1 MSESKVHRPKEYDP
15 NLASGADPHALMASS
30 LGLDE
35 ALDEGDGQDYGFA
48 AEPSH
53 ESDLKEERAK
63 HAASLAEIKRLRTE
77 LLQHAESS
85 LLAERKNASSLLEIK
100 KITDS
105 RIAHMKKQAEETI
118 QRHVA
123 DLDDLKDVCR
133 QQEKAVSQLTGHLAV
148 MEGALRSKGI
158 QIPSRPEVEADMS
171 SAASAKEAWADKRIA
186 QLESEVKRLTAAA
199 AANSSL
205 GNSPSTA
212 APSALLAENSS
223 LKQQLDAASEKLRNL
238 SLQTSSSTESNSLL
252 EKERASAAALNSQV
266 KQLQADLR
274 EQTSEIQAL
283 KQSRS
288 ASESTQLASL
298 EAKVQSLISENNSL
312 KSEHSQLQQ
321 DAAKASA
328 ETELERRRYA
338 AVTQQNS
345 SAQEQLAA
353 LQRKNGQ
360 LKAAVEVLSS
370 CKSILQQNFIL
381 LRRSL
386 AQQKDKVLALQT
398 QQQSLFASFATDL
411 NRKVAKYITEN
422 SVSIEQ
428 YRNEVKLRRKYF
440 NMVQQ
445 LKGNIRVY
453 CRVRPLAADEDEDC
467 VRFPDENELEFW
479 DAERSTFKSFEF
491 ERVFLPSSTQEDVFD
506 DVSGLIQ
513 SCMDGFNV
521 CMFAYGQTGSGKT
534 FTMEGTPDHRGVNPR
549 SMQMLFERIAQSQK
563 EFSYTISMS
572 MLEIYNESIRD
583 LLALPADRGKS
594 LEVRQGPQGNHVP
607 DCRLVTVTSVEAV
620 NELWLEG
627 TRNRSVASTNMN
639 EHSSRSHLIVS
650 VVVEG
655 LNLATGIRSFGEMRG
670 ISLSRRIPL
679 H

>member
-1 MSESKVHRPKEYDP
+1 MNRPKEYDP
-15 NLASGADPHALMASS
+15 NLASGADPHAAMADS
-30 LGLDE
+30 LGLDA
-35 ALDEGDGQDYGFA
+35 ALDEGDGQDYGFVA
-48 AEPSH
+48 GPNYEAE
-53 ESDLKEERAK
+53 LKEERVKQSAN
-63 HAASLAEIKRLRTE
+63 LAEIKRLRSE

-85 LLAERKNASSLLEIK
+85 LIAERKNASSLLEIK

-133 QQEKAVSQLTGHLAV
+133 QQESAISKLNTHMTLL
-148 MEGALRSKGI
+148 EDALRGKGI
-158 QIPSRPEVEADMS
+158 QVPSRPSVEADLS
-171 SAASAKEAWADKRIA
+171 SADGAKEAWAGKRIA
-186 QLESEVKRLTAAA
+186 QLEAEVKRLSAAA
-199 AANSSL
+199 SVNVAQI
-205 GNSPSTA
+205 TA
-212 APSALLAENSS
+212 PTAQGSGALAVENAS
-223 LKQQLDAASEKLRNL
+223 LKQQLELVSEKLRNL
-238 SLQTSSSTESNSLL
+238 NVQSAPSPAGNALL
-252 EKERASAAALNSQV
+252 DKEKAMTAALNSQIT
-266 KQLQADLR
+266 QLQADLR
-274 EQTSEIQAL
+274 EKVAEIQTL
-283 KQSRS
+283 NQFH
-288 ASESTQLASL
+288 ASNASSQASSL
-298 EAKVQSLISENNSL
+298 EAKIQSLVAENTAL
-312 KSEHSQLQQ
+312 KTEIARLQQ
-321 DAAKASA
+321 DAAKAAA
-328 ETELERRRYA
+328 ESELERRRFA
-338 AVTQQNS
+338 AITQQNS
-345 SAQEQLAA
+345 STQEQISA

-360 LKAAVEVLSS
+360 LQAAVQVLST
-370 CKSILQQNFIL
+370 CKSVLKQNL
-381 LRRSL
+381 LALRRSL
-386 AQQKDKVLALQT
+386 SQQKEKVVGLQS
-398 QQQSLFASFATDL
+398 QQQSLFASFAGEL

-428 YRNEVKLRRKYF
+428 YKNEVKLRRKYF

-491 ERVFLPSSTQEDVFD
+491 ERVFLPSSTQEEVFD

-534 FTMEGTPDHRGVNPR
+534 FTMEGTHEKRGVNPR
-549 SMQMLFERIAQSQK
+549 SMQMLFERIAQTQR
-563 EFSYTISMS
+563 EFSYTVSMS

-607 DCRLVTVTSVEAV
+607 DCRLETVTSVEAV
-620 NELWLEG
+620 QELWLEG

-655 LNLATGIRSFGEMRG
+655 LNLATGIRTFG
-670 ISLSRRIPL
+670 ILSST
-679 H
+679 

>member
-1 MSESKVHRPKEYDP
+1 
-15 NLASGADPHALMASS
+15 
-30 LGLDE
+30 
-35 ALDEGDGQDYGFA
+35 
-48 AEPSH
+48 
-53 ESDLKEERAK
+53 
-63 HAASLAEIKRLRTE
+63 
-77 LLQHAESS
+77 
-85 LLAERKNASSLLEIK
+85 LLEIK

-148 MEGALRSKGI
+148 MEAALASKGI

-205 GNSPSTA
+205 GKSPSSA

-360 LKAAVEVLSS
+360 LKAAVDVLSS

-491 ERVFLPSSTQEDVFD
+491 ERVFLPSSTQEDVFN

-670 ISLSRRIPL
+670 ISLLRRISL

>member
-1 MSESKVHRPKEYDP
+1 MSGSKVNRPKEYDP
-15 NLASGADPHALMASS
+15 NLASGADPHAAMADS
-30 LGLDE
+30 LGLDA
-35 ALDEGDGQDYGFA
+35 ALDEGDGQDYGFVA
-48 AEPSH
+48 GPNYEAE
-53 ESDLKEERAK
+53 LKEERVKQSAN
-63 HAASLAEIKRLRTE
+63 LAEIKRLRSE

-85 LLAERKNASSLLEIK
+85 LIAERKNASSLLEIK

-133 QQEKAVSQLTGHLAV
+133 QQESAISKLNTHMTLL
-148 MEGALRSKGI
+148 EDALRGKGI
-158 QIPSRPEVEADMS
+158 QVPSRPSVEADLS
-171 SAASAKEAWADKRIA
+171 SADGAKEAWAGKRIA
-186 QLESEVKRLTAAA
+186 QLEAEVKRLSAAA
-199 AANSSL
+199 SVNVAQI
-205 GNSPSTA
+205 TA
-212 APSALLAENSS
+212 PTAQGSGALAVENAS
-223 LKQQLDAASEKLRNL
+223 LKQQLELVSEKLRNL
-238 SLQTSSSTESNSLL
+238 NVQSAPSPAGNALL
-252 EKERASAAALNSQV
+252 DKEKAMTAALNSQIT
-266 KQLQADLR
+266 QLQADLR
-274 EQTSEIQAL
+274 EKVAEIQTL
-283 KQSRS
+283 NQFH
-288 ASESTQLASL
+288 ASNASSQASSL
-298 EAKVQSLISENNSL
+298 EAKIQSLVAENTAL
-312 KSEHSQLQQ
+312 KTEIARLQQ
-321 DAAKASA
+321 DAAKAAA
-328 ETELERRRYA
+328 ESELERRRFA
-338 AVTQQNS
+338 AITQQNS
-345 SAQEQLAA
+345 STQEQISA

-360 LKAAVEVLSS
+360 LQAAVQVLST
-370 CKSILQQNFIL
+370 CKSVLKQNL
-381 LRRSL
+381 LALRRSL
-386 AQQKDKVLALQT
+386 SQQKEKVVGLQS
-398 QQQSLFASFATDL
+398 QQQSLFASFAGEL

-428 YRNEVKLRRKYF
+428 YKNEVKLRRKYF

-491 ERVFLPSSTQEDVFD
+491 ERVFLPSSTQEEVFD

-534 FTMEGTPDHRGVNPR
+534 FTMEGTHEKRGVNPR
-549 SMQMLFERIAQSQK
+549 SMQMLFERIAQTQR
-563 EFSYTISMS
+563 EFSYTVSMS

-607 DCRLVTVTSVEAV
+607 DCRLETVTSVEAV
-620 NELWLEG
+620 QELWLEG

-655 LNLATGIRSFGEMRG
+655 LNLATGIRTFG
-670 ISLSRRIPL
+670 ILSST
-679 H
+679 